1 VPVSRAHRA
10 CHEGPR
16 EQLARGGPEALSNA
30 ELIAL
35 LLRTGARGRGATA
48 LDVGAGLLGSHRTLA
63 GLDRASLRELCGAR
77 GLGPAKAASL
87 KAAFE
92 LGRRLVAGEGAPRA
106 RLSSSREVAGH
117 FTPRLFNL
125 PREVFIAVLLNAR
138 NEPIREI
145 TVAIGCLTGSLVHP
159 REVFQPAVRD
169 SAAAVI
175 LVHNHPSGDPT
186 PSPEDVQ
193 LTERLV
199 EAGRI
204 LGIRVLDHVV
214 VAQGGYASLMDRAAN
229 DRAASRPVS

>member
-1 VPVSRAHRA
+1 VTNVVEP
-10 CHEGPR
+10 PR
-16 EQLARGGPEALSNA
+16 ELLARAGAGALSDA
-30 ELIAL
+30 QLVAL
-35 LLRTGARGRGATA
+35 LLRTGARGPGGTAPELGAA
-48 LDVGAGLLGSHRTLA
+48 LLENHGGLA
-63 GLDRASLRELCGAR
+63 GLDRASFRELCAAR
-77 GLGPAKAASL
+77 GLGPAKAAGL
-87 KAAFE
+87 MAALE
-92 LGRRLVAGEGAPRA
+92 LGRRLVAGDGRQRP
-106 RLSSSREVAGH
+106 RLSSSREVAGL

-138 NEPIREI
+138 NEVIREI
-145 TVAIGCLTGSLVHP
+145 TIAVGCLTGSLVHP
-159 REVFQPAVRD
+159 RELFQPAVRD

-214 VAQGGYASLMDRAAN
+214 VAQGGYASLMERSPAL
-229 DRAASRPVS
+229 PH

>member
-1 VPVSRAHRA
+1 MTPEVRVAR
-10 CHEGPR
+10 EGPR
-16 EQLARGGPEALSNA
+16 ELLARRGPEALTD
-30 ELIAL
+30 EQLIAL
-35 LLRTGARGRGATA
+35 LLRTGAPGRGASA
-48 LDVGAGLLGSHRTLA
+48 VDVGAGLLGSHGSLA
-63 GLDRASLRELCGAR
+63 GLDRASLRELRGAR

-92 LGRRLVAGEGAPRA
+92 LGRRLLAGDGRARA
-106 RLSSSREVAGH
+106 RLSSSREVANH

-145 TVAIGCLTGSLVHP
+145 TVAVGCLTGSLVHP

-214 VAQGGYASLMDRAAN
+214 VAQGGYASLME
-229 DRAASRPVS
+229 RPPN

>member
-1 VPVSRAHRA
+1 MPDGNLLHDGARDL
-10 CHEGPR
+10 
-16 EQLARGGPEALSNA
+16 LARDAVEAVSDAGLV
-30 ELIAL
+30 AL
-35 LLRTGARGRGATA
+35 LLRAGAHKSSAD
-48 LDVGAGLLGSHRTLA
+48 DVAGLLLASHGSLA
-63 GLDRASLRELCGAR
+63 GLDRASLRELCRTR

-92 LGRRLVAGEGAPRA
+92 LGRRLVAGDGRRRV
-106 RLSSSREVAGH
+106 RLTSSREVAGH

-138 NEPIREI
+138 NESIREI

-214 VAQGGYASLMDRAAN
+214 VAQGGYASLMERQPSWPAAN
-229 DRAASRPVS
+229 RSTA

>member
-1 VPVSRAHRA
+1 MADRVPVTPTEVRGA
-10 CHEGPR
+10 EGPR
-16 EQLARGGPEALSNA
+16 ELLARGGAEVLSDA
-30 ELIAL
+30 QLIAL
-35 LLRTGARGRGATA
+35 LLRTGAPGPGASA
-48 LDVGAGLLGSHRTLA
+48 VELGAGLLASHGSVA
-63 GLDRASLRELCGAR
+63 GLDRASLRELCGTR

-87 KAAFE
+87 KAALE
-92 LGRRLVAGEGAPRA
+92 LGRRLLAGDGGPRRKLA
-106 RLSSSREVAGH
+106 SSRDVAEH

-125 PREVFIAVLLNAR
+125 PREVFVAVLLNAR
-138 NEPIREI
+138 NEMIREI
-145 TVAIGCLTGSLVHP
+145 TVAVGCLTGSLVHP

-186 PSPEDVQ
+186 PSPEDAQ

-214 VAQGGYASLMDRAAN
+214 VARGGFSSLMNRPRADA
-229 DRAASRPVS
+229 

>member
-1 VPVSRAHRA
+1 MATDT
-10 CHEGPR
+10 GPR
-16 EQLARGGPEALSNA
+16 ELLARAGA
-30 ELIAL
+30 ESLTDAQLIAL
-35 LLRTGARGRGATA
+35 LLRTGATGPGASA
-48 LDVGAGLLGSHRTLA
+48 LEVGAGLLASHGSVA
-63 GLDRASLRELCGAR
+63 GLDRASFRELCGVR
-77 GLGPAKAASL
+77 GLGPAKAAGL
-87 KAAFE
+87 KAALE
-92 LGRRLVAGEGAPRA
+92 LGRRLMAAPGAQRP
-106 RLSSSREVAGH
+106 RLSSSREVAAH

-138 NEPIREI
+138 NEVIREI
-145 TVAIGCLTGSLVHP
+145 TVAVGCLTGSLVHP

-214 VAQGGYASLMDRAAN
+214 VAHGGYVSLMDRGRRDN
-229 DRAASRPVS
+229 